1 MARRALSSFIMLWDR
16 HKQIYSDVFSA
27 SLQELVGRES
37 LSGDEDAISEIL
49 SLVLNQI
56 CFEFSKS
63 QNQEVHTPFWE
74 GPVPP
79 VTADELKGGK
89 IKKRPDFTCRCLNPW
104 ANSPEEHEISLHVE
118 CKRLGHPTSATWN
131 LNENYVKNGIKRFDS
146 KTHEYGKRAYSG
158 MMIGYIISMTP
169 KKIEAEVNDYQ
180 KKHLPDNKKFNF
192 TFDAE
197 PLFQTRQDIKR
208 KNVKPDQFELIH
220 FWVDLRNCYRP

>member
-16 HKQIYSDVFSA
+16 HKQIYADVFSA
-27 SLQELVGRES
+27 ALQELVGRES

-49 SLVLNQI
+49 SLFLNQV

-63 QNQEVHTPFWE
+63 RNQEVHTPFWE

-79 VTADELKGGK
+79 VTEDEIKGGK

-104 ANSPEEHEISLHVE
+104 ADSPEEHEISLHVE
-118 CKRLGHPTSATWN
+118 CKLLGNPTSATWI

-146 KTHEYGKRAYSG
+146 RTHEYGKRAYSG
-158 MMIGYIISMTP
+158 IMIGYIISMTP

-180 KKHLPDNKKFNF
+180 KKHLPDNTKIKFS
-192 TFDAE
+192 FDAT

-220 FWVDLRNCYRP
+220 FWIDLRNSYRL